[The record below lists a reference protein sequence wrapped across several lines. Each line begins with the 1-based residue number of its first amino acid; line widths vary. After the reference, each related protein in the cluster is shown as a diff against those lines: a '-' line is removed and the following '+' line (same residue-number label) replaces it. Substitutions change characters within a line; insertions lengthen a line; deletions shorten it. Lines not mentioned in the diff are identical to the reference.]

1 MSVFE
6 TSINEE
12 QISKCHKSR
21 VHIGCTSSFKCTST
35 PGQQQQKQ
43 LSTVKIYKKNKDI
56 DTMHIYN
63 L

>member
-43 LSTVKIYKKNKDI
+43 LSTVKVYKKI
-56 DTMHIYN
+56 RT
-63 L
+63 